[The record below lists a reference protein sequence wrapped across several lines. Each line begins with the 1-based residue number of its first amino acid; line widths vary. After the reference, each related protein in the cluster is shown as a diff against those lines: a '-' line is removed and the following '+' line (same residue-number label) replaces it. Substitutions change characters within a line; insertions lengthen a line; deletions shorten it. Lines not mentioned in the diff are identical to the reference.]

1 MCKNACSRNNLQ
13 KIQIMHRITFF
24 EMHGNMGNSEH
35 NSQKM
40 KLLVYLLFYSHVI
53 ALFCLFPSPSL
64 THSSSSYSFLFIPS
78 PLLPSPPPLRK
89 HAFISTPVLEQ
100 KEILTGK
107 HGEDSK
113 SILWSCRSRWRVI
126 LLLCYDLTVSIHV
139 HNTKMYTCTCTIIYY
154 TVVIVVLYY
163 RKFFISK

>member
-1 MCKNACSRNNLQ
+1 
-13 KIQIMHRITFF
+13 
-24 EMHGNMGNSEH
+24 MGNSEH

-40 KLLVYLLFYSHVI
+40 QLLVYFLFYSHVI
-53 ALFCLFPSPSL
+53 VLFVSFPPPLSL
-64 THSSSSYSFLFIPS
+64 SHPLLILFLFIPS

-89 HAFISTPVLEQ
+89 HAFINTPVLEQ

-107 HGEDSK
+107 HKKDSK
-113 SILWSCRSRWRVI
+113 SIYDLADQGGE
-126 LLLCYDLTVSIHV
+126 LLSLRYDLTVSIHV